1 MPRDYYEVLGVEKG
15 AQADEIKKAYKKKA
29 VQFHPDRN
37 PGDKEAEDKFKEV
50 AEAYEVLGTADKRQ
64 IYDRFGHD
72 GLKGRGFE
80 PNFTDMGDILSRF
93 GEMFGFD
100 LFGGGGGG
108 RGGRRGPR
116 RGADLEVP
124 VHLDFLEAAH
134 GVAKE
139 VPFHRHV
146 HCDTC
151 TGSGL
156 KTGAKVGQCGTCKGT
171 GQVAQQAGFM
181 RFVSTCPACMGQGQA
196 VNPQDRCGDC
206 RGSGKLRKQE
216 EVKVTIPAGV
226 DTGMQLRLVGKGEI
240 GDPGA
245 PPGDLFVTIEVGA
258 HELFKRDGADTY
270 CVLPVP
276 YWLMCLGGE
285 ITVPTVHG
293 EEKLNVPSGCESGK
307 VFTMRDKGIER
318 VNSHGVK
325 GAHHVQ
331 LVVQV
336 PKSLSTDED
345 KLLRELAKLH
355 GQNVEEKGFWK
366 GLFAKLSS

>member
-37 PGDKEAEDKFKEV
+37 PGDKEAEEKFKEV

-124 VHLDFLEAAH
+124 VHLEFLEAAH

-156 KTGAKVGQCGTCKGT
+156 KAGAKVGPCATCKGT

-206 RGSGKLRKQE
+206 RGSGKIRKQE

-293 EEKLNVPSGCESGK
+293 EEKLNVPAGCESGK

-336 PKSLSTDED
+336 PKSLSTEED